1 MLDDYRDLRAVMRN
15 SVTFLDKNRPF
26 PVSPTPLLIP
36 EPEYED
42 ICRNAKLVLAA
53 LEKAVGIV
61 SGDDELWRHFP
72 ELHGLEDLVRLPEP
86 TSRLID
92 LARFD
97 LAIVKGGGVR
107 MMETNAGCP
116 GALTTVG
123 DINHAFR
130 ASAFFNEHIAGS
142 SVAMTVDNKFYFVD
156 YLASLV
162 NPGEPVNMAFISS
175 RHRRIVTDLDR
186 LTELAQE
193 RGYQSIRCD
202 VQDLD
207 YDGKRLTHEGKP
219 VAVAYLKFD
228 AVVTEAG
235 DMDLGIY
242 SPGTV
247 YQPFLRAVHDRAF
260 KYINSFASQLLAENK
275 RSLAM
280 LHTERVQRHLL
291 RAEIDAIN
299 CLVARTWSLSADGLR
314 QFGGRERLLREKNR
328 WVLKQVIES
337 RGRGVHIGCYTSDAE
352 WSELVASSTIDRYI
366 VQELVELDQQDVR
379 NPVFDE
385 PGRFVAYTDMGLYM
399 VGGEPA
405 GFLCRASH
413 DPVVNVGKSGALRP
427 TFVMN
432 GHPRRSPAPEATC
445 TDENTRTRP
454 ERDPRGEPK

>member
-1 MLDDYRDLRAVMRN
+1 MSDDYSALRAAMHN

-36 EPEYED
+36 EREYDE
-42 ICRNAKLVLAA
+42 ICRDARQVLVA
-53 LEKAVGIV
+53 LEKAIGIV
-61 SGDDELWRHFP
+61 SSDGSLWRHFP
-72 ELHGLEDLVRLPEP
+72 ELHGLEDLVRFPGS

-123 DINHAFR
+123 DINQAFR
-130 ASAFFNEHIAGS
+130 ASAFFNAHIAGTH
-142 SVAMTVDNKFYFVD
+142 VPLTVDNKFYFVD

-162 NPGEPVNMAFISS
+162 DRGAPLNMAFISS
-175 RHRRIVTDLDR
+175 KHRRIVTDLDR

-193 RGYQSIRCD
+193 RGYGAIRCD

-207 YDGKRLTHEGKP
+207 YDGRQLTHKGTP
-219 VAVAYLKFD
+219 VTVAYLKFD

-242 SPGTV
+242 GPEAV
-247 YQPFLRAVHDRAF
+247 RQPFLEAVRDGAF
-260 KYINSFASQLLAENK
+260 KYVNSFASQLLAENK
-275 RSLAM
+275 RMLAM
-280 LHTERVQRHLL
+280 LHTERVQRHLSSP
-291 RAEIDAIN
+291 EVDAIKR
-299 CLVARTWSLSADGLR
+299 LVARTWSLSADGLQ
-314 QFGGRERLLREKNR
+314 QFGGRERLLHEKNQC
-328 WVLKQVIES
+328 VLKQVIES
-337 RGRGVHIGCYTSDAE
+337 RGRGVHIGRHTSDAE
-352 WSELVASSTIDRYI
+352 WRELVASPTLDRYI
-366 VQELVELDQQDVR
+366 VQEWVELDRQEVL
-379 NPVFDE
+379 NPVFDD
-385 PGRFVAYTDMGLYM
+385 PGRFAAYTDMGLYM

-427 TFVMN
+427 TFVTN
-432 GHPRRSPAPEATC
+432 GSPRRTSISET
-445 TDENTRTRP
+445 TRMDSGGGTHS
-454 ERDPRGEPK
+454 ERDLGGEPT